1 MTDTMTFVTTNV
13 PRVSYMAMPRERLF
27 GSGANQSAFRPL
39 SESNNPARTPDNS
52 ESAHRLPMSLSALV
66 HSLRQYNQPNN
77 LANTTPNPT
86 LNPSPISTLNPTP
99 NPTANPANSNPTP
112 NPASNASIRSELTA
126 SLNRLQGFMEN
137 SIDETLNIIERSDS
151 ARTSPMYSSMNVLR
165 EFPLLRNP
173 TNASSRRLHMTP
185 PTNSLVRNPQ
195 VHSHGARPSGDCSYT
210 TSHGSRVQQ
219 WLNNNDDNPN
229 GSQPPGPRQPSQA
242 PQTPQGGHSR
252 QDPPQDINIEQRF
265 DSIGS
270 MMRDSRIRL
279 LNLITEFTE
288 FSTIRRI
295 LQHYQQQRN
304 TQANPNTTEA
314 SGERINPHS
323 PIVTGI
329 FSSDDGSD
337 SDRDMFSPLPLHIYR
352 TRNWNASSIPPPPP
366 YSSSFGNGFEPTQ
379 TSSISMHIDNE
390 DRHFRRNLLPNA
402 EEQDY
407 FPHGLE
413 AATSVFTSLNYPSFA
428 NVFRSSTQLDSNAPS
443 TSRQAQQSVPAP
455 TEQTVPPQTELRQTE
470 HPAQEPTPDQSEEP
484 VQGSSNQPELRQ
496 SQQLL
501 QRLAQQLIQ
510 RTRTS
515 SAPALEGSQRDNA
528 GESAFVKVTRGVQAI
543 KQHTEALVTLCSTN
557 VSRPPLRQLRRMWE
571 DLRRVIV
578 TIHQPSSAGRGPA
591 SCFSLSAHT
600 RCRLLN
606 FISSSL
612 TDRNRNSRNRA
623 SNDSAS
629 TRAQTSHR
637 QVATNPSGSNVP
649 TTSQSDSGASCSQT
663 NTEPST
669 SSGSRHG
676 IAPRSRHLRT
686 NPLSSRLHNSNFGFS
701 PQDLNQSMRRRIRSL
716 VLNRLRHT
724 SIQRSHLSRGHR
736 RSLRNRSPYRQEL
749 EISRDTIRFHAR
761 RVLALMFNTMMQCLE
776 AEHLGTQIIVMLRS
790 LKKALGLTCLLLM
803 SQPFPNESH
812 RSHAAAQGTT
822 SNTPESQTSTSNSPA
837 TNMEESEANE
847 GTAPAA
853 PAPDAPAEP
862 QPSSSWIDRIAIQ
875 ISAANRNT
883 SSKAKKRQERYNIFK
898 RSQALRNR
906 NPSIRSHSSK
916 KAPSNKIPAATGS
929 GTGLS
934 SEKSEDGSV
943 ARHRP
948 VEDNAVPS
956 TSGLQRGN
964 DPANSSENNPS
975 PTPGRSSQ
983 LNARRFYSRML
994 FRRYLY
1000 NYGFMRDTTNVLRTP
1015 ENQRTQNSSDVE
1027 FQNFSPVSGPR
1038 ILSVRGGSSTRSDN
1052 NTVNVVIDSFISNV
1066 PIVRV
1071 NDVPVSEVQQDPR
1084 INAFPQPPTPPYP
1097 SREQPVIPQ
1106 VIILLNCAFPSK
1118 FYTLNKMPASF
1129 PFCAISSFHIFSR
1142 I

>member
-39 SESNNPARTPDNS
+39 SESNNPTRTPDAS
-52 ESAHRLPMSLSALV
+52 ESTLQAHSDPLRASSVPPDDRLPTSFSALV
-66 HSLRQYNQPNN
+66 QSLRQSNPTNN
-77 LANTTPNPT
+77 RANTTPNPTSNPT
-86 LNPSPISTLNPTP
+86 LNPSPISTLNPT
-99 NPTANPANSNPTP
+99 SNPTP
-112 NPASNASIRSELTA
+112 NPTPNPVPNPVSNASIRSELTA

-137 SIDETLNIIERSDS
+137 SIDETLNIIERNDS

-185 PTNSLVRNPQ
+185 PTNSFVRNPQ

-219 WLNNNDDNPN
+219 WLNSNNDNPN
-229 GSQPPGPRQPSQA
+229 GSQPPGPSQP
-242 PQTPQGGHSR
+242 PLPGHAR
-252 QDPPQDINIEQRF
+252 QDPSQDVNIEQRF

-314 SGERINPHS
+314 SAVRINPHS

-366 YSSSFGNGFEPTQ
+366 YSSSFGNVFEPTQ

-390 DRHFRRNLLPNA
+390 DRHFRRHLLPNGD
-402 EEQDY
+402 EQDY
-407 FPHGLE
+407 FHHGLE
-413 AATSVFTSLNYPSFA
+413 AARSVFTGLNYPSFP
-428 NVFRSSTQLDSNAPS
+428 NVSRSPTQLDTNAPS

-455 TEQTVPPQTELRQTE
+455 SQQQQPLPAQTE
-470 HPAQEPTPDQSEEP
+470 QEPTPEHSQEQEP
-484 VQGSSNQPELRQ
+484 IQGPSSQPALRQ

-501 QRLAQQLIQ
+501 QRLAQQLTQ

-515 SAPALEGSQRDNA
+515 SAPSLEGSQRDNA
-528 GESAFVKVTRGVQAI
+528 GECAFLKVTRGVQAI

-571 DLRRVIV
+571 DLRRAIV
-578 TIHQPSSAGRGPA
+578 TIHQPLSAGRGPA

-606 FISSSL
+606 YISSSL
-612 TDRNRNSRNRA
+612 SDRNRNSRNRA
-623 SNDSAS
+623 SNDSS
-629 TRAQTSHR
+629 TTRVKAGHR
-637 QVATNPSGSNVP
+637 QVATASSSSNAP
-649 TTSQSDSGASCSQT
+649 TTNTSQSDSGASGSQT

-676 IAPRSRHLRT
+676 IAPRSRHLKT
-686 NPLSSRLHNSNFGFS
+686 NPLSSRFHNSNFGFY

-761 RVLALMFNTMMQCLE
+761 RVLALMFNAMMQCLE

-803 SQPFPNESH
+803 SQPLLNP
-812 RSHAAAQGTT
+812 AAQGAT
-822 SNTPESQTSTSNSPA
+822 SSTQESQPSTSNSPA
-837 TNMEESEANE
+837 TNMEESEVNE
-847 GTAPAA
+847 GTASAT
-853 PAPDAPAEP
+853 PAPDPPAEP

-898 RSQALRNR
+898 KSQALRNR
-906 NPSIRSHSSK
+906 NPSLRSHSSK
-916 KAPSNKIPAATGS
+916 KAPSNNVPVT
-929 GTGLS
+929 TGLP
-934 SEKSEDGSV
+934 SEKREDRSMPM
-943 ARHRP
+943 P

-964 DPANSSENNPS
+964 DPANRPENNPPADAS
-975 PTPGRSSQ
+975 PSPGRSSQ

-1000 NYGFMRDTTNVLRTP
+1000 NYGFMRDTTNVFRTP
-1015 ENQRTQNSSDVE
+1015 ENQRTQQSSDVE
-1027 FQNFSPVSGPR
+1027 FPNFRPTYRPR
-1038 ILSVRGGSSTRSDN
+1038 IFSVRGPSSTRSDN

-1066 PIVRV
+1066 VPIVRV

-1084 INAFPQPPTPPYP
+1084 VNAFPQPPTPPYP

-1106 VIILLNCAFPSK
+1106 VIMLFNCAF
-1118 FYTLNKMPASF
+1118 F
-1129 PFCAISSFHIFSR
+1129 
-1142 I
+1142 